1 MIFLLFVEIIKEH
14 DEELSEAADVRRNDD
29 DLEAVDMEDIQ
40 NNREDDDQLEVRD
53 YDSILISPAS
63 PPLLLPP
70 CRLPSDC
77 AETDE
82 VLLNQPS

>member
-14 DEELSEAADVRRNDD
+14 DEELREAADVRRNDD
-29 DLEAVDMEDIQ
+29 DLEAVDMADIQ

-70 CRLPSDC
+70 CCLPSDG

>member
-1 MIFLLFVEIIKEH
+1 MIFLLLVEIIREN

-29 DLEAVDMEDIQ
+29 DLEAVDMADIQ

-77 AETDE
+77 AGTDE